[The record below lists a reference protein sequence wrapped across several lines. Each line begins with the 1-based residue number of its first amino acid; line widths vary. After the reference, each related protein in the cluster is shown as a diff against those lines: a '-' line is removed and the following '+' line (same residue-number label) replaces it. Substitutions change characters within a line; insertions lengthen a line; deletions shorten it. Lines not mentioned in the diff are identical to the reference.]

1 MKNNLALTLYGGVG
15 SVTGANFLLESEA
28 DNFRLLVDCGLIQGV
43 KNSIE
48 ENSKPFGYEPA
59 TIKVLLITHAHL
71 DHVGRIP
78 KLFKDGFS
86 GVIYSTPATKEMA
99 ELILRDSVRILS
111 EKAKEEG
118 KEPMYSTEHVDAAM
132 FAWQTV
138 KYHTE
143 KDIGGGFS
151 IYMKDAGHILGSAMI
166 EITHSGKKVVFT
178 GDLGNSP
185 SPLLRDTEEVND
197 ADYMVMES
205 VYGDR
210 NHEDRD
216 QRREKFKRIVQ
227 DSIKR
232 GGALL
237 IPAFSIE
244 RTQILLHEINDLVE
258 SGAIPEVPVFLD
270 SPLAIKVTR
279 IYKDRQA
286 QFNKGVRDEIASGDD
301 IFNFPNLTLTE
312 TREESKKINNVPNPK
327 IIIAGSGMSSGGRII
342 YHEER
347 YLPDPNSTV
356 ILPGYQAVGTR
367 GRHLDEGLKIIDI
380 KGRKIQVKARI
391 EKITGFSGHKDS
403 EHLVEFVADTKDT
416 VKKVF
421 VAMGE
426 TKASLF
432 LVQRLRDYLEV
443 DAIHPEVGKKYI
455 LE

>member
-1 MKNNLALTLYGGVG
+1 
-15 SVTGANFLLESEA
+15 
-28 DNFRLLVDCGLIQGV
+28 
-43 KNSIE
+43 
-48 ENSKPFGYEPA
+48 
-59 TIKVLLITHAHL
+59 
-71 DHVGRIP
+71 
-78 KLFKDGFS
+78 
-86 GVIYSTPATKEMA
+86 
-99 ELILRDSVRILS
+99 
-111 EKAKEEG
+111 
-118 KEPMYSTEHVDAAM
+118 
-132 FAWQTV
+132 V